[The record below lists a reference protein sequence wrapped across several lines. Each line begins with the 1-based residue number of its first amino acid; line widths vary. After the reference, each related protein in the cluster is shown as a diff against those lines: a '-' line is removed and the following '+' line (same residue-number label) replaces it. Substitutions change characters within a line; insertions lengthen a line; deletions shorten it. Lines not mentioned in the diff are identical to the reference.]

1 MNTDV
6 ALHWK
11 DGATVAPGSFNSEIY
26 SLYRK
31 FTSWKQTKFLI
42 TCIFNSPA
50 APSLRVDAVP
60 LVSCDLQQQRKAST
74 SVLCCSFLP
83 SPVTLWVNVNT
94 HTHMQTHT
102 NTDEILM
109 LSFVTER
116 LFLSPVMF
124 WPPDIVYRNQLVDLN
139 DKWVIDLDGTKMEL
153 FRVLA
158 F

>member
-1 MNTDV
+1 
-6 ALHWK
+6 
-11 DGATVAPGSFNSEIY
+11 
-26 SLYRK
+26 
-31 FTSWKQTKFLI
+31 
-42 TCIFNSPA
+42 
-50 APSLRVDAVP
+50 
-60 LVSCDLQQQRKAST
+60 
-74 SVLCCSFLP
+74 
-83 SPVTLWVNVNT
+83 
-94 HTHMQTHT
+94 MQTHT